1 VPPSS
6 LPDAARLQEA
16 LRNLPR
22 TGRLLKDRAYRQV
35 WRFDFEGQGYYL
47 KFYPRRWTLKRLLHG
62 SPALAEFSG
71 LQSLQQ
77 AGIPAPQAIA
87 LLMGFHLDSRL
98 GDAVIS
104 QAIEPAQTL
113 DRYLHPFELT
123 AGPIPRRREI
133 AAQLLHLL
141 NALAKAHLGHAD
153 LHLGNFLLQEND
165 GHISLFLLDGDAV
178 RRGGLRRSHL
188 FQLAHSLARYA
199 TRSDVQRGWELLGP
213 GGRLPRSNPLS
224 RRIWAT
230 FMRRITGENDYFG
243 RLEPADAQGW
253 SGVFFKQ
260 YKYPYRWSGLSQS
273 RITRQDWLGAWP
285 QLLQAIQA
293 DTLQVIKRSRSGD
306 VLATRLRL
314 GAQEVDV
321 IVKRP
326 RRRYWYRYVNE
337 IGRGGRAR
345 RAWAK
350 AWCLVI
356 RNLPV
361 AWPVLLMEKR
371 RFGYVTDAVVVF
383 ERLPGSTLAQL
394 DFNSL
399 AASARDML
407 FRRLGRILRRIDD
420 LGMAHFD
427 AKSSNWIVFDDSVR
441 GPTPVMIDPDSIR
454 RRRWIALGVRRLLR
468 SLRDHSQYTPEDS
481 LALCQG
487 YAPCARFEREQEA

>member
-1 VPPSS
+1 
-6 LPDAARLQEA
+6 
-16 LRNLPR
+16 
-22 TGRLLKDRAYRQV
+22 
-35 WRFDFEGQGYYL
+35 
-47 KFYPRRWTLKRLLHG
+47 
-62 SPALAEFSG
+62 LAEFSG

-153 LHLGNFLLQEND
+153 LHLG
-165 GHISLFLLDGDAV
+165 ISCSRKTTAISRSFSWTGDAV

-306 VLATRLRL
+306 VLATRLKL

-371 RFGYVTDAVVVF
+371 RFGYVTEPLWSSSDCPVPLWRSSISIPWQPARAICYSDAGAHSAAH
-383 ERLPGSTLAQL
+383 RRPGNGPLRRQIEQL
-394 DFNSL
+394 D
-399 AASARDML
+399 R
-407 FRRLGRILRRIDD
+407 
-420 LGMAHFD
+420 
-427 AKSSNWIVFDDSVR
+427 
-441 GPTPVMIDPDSIR
+441 
-454 RRRWIALGVRRLLR
+454 VRRFRPRPHAGDDRPGQHSPAALDRPGR
-468 SLRDHSQYTPEDS
+468 SPFAAQPARPQPVHAGGFAGVVP
-481 LALCQG
+481 G
-487 YAPCARFEREQEA
+487 ICAVRPIEREQEA